1 MITTSG
7 YIKRLPVEDFE
18 AQGRG
23 GKGKAGARLSTEDDR
38 VAQFFSCNNHDS
50 ILFVTDKYVTQS

>member
-1 MITTSG
+1 MITSSG

-38 VAQFFSCNNHDS
+38 VAHFFSCNNHDS
-50 ILFVTDKYVTQS
+50 ILFVTDK